1 MKLRKITALVLALIL
16 ALTASSVTA
25 FAEGGTDLTE
35 GFDILF
41 DGEFWRAY
49 PIDSKEDEIYLSD
62 LNITLTDTEGRIVP
76 QDACDLI
83 GGTLV
88 WDDEKQEDIF
98 TPMDEPYSLTVNED
112 YMQSGFGGF
121 GVYAVAKDGS
131 GYTGETEPRE
141 FMLWHKYSFNWFG
154 ANADFGEE
162 YMGQCTWSWHDYYA
176 IPADRIEEP
185 VIHGIA
191 YEDVDPQYYEI
202 TYFERGERPDFDDPE
217 YDQKL
222 YPETDPLDGLPTEP
236 GSYFARIDGKEP
248 YYGVSYID
256 FDVIEPVPETDFA
269 RDVELRFDG
278 NKEWEQDYYIQNRDD
293 KLTLD
298 QLNISVVT
306 RSGETLDKNLYDLH
320 IGVED
325 GWDEENDEAIYREVE
340 APYGLD
346 AKEDGLRNGWC
357 MFCVVAVAKE
367 DSGYEGMTR
376 VYEFMI
382 RHTKSLERDSSYI
395 DFGEDYR
402 RNSFRSWHTYFYIP
416 VEDVSAPVVYD
427 SLGNKLDES
436 NYTLT
441 YYKRTDNEDWDV
453 MYNENEPLDG
463 MPAVPGQYFVRVDGI
478 GEYYGT
484 SYVDFDIFEEK
495 ESFAMVRG
503 SDRRYYDGDTI
514 YLNKGEEAFICFDTE
529 PYSGLIPG
537 WRNDLLEYFT
547 IDEQPDFND
556 EDEDDNYA
564 YAHVTAKD
572 LQADTV
578 GTLYYGWYLYDDVF
592 DRFGGMHWDTAVPVM
607 TCSVRIAVV
616 PDEVDYYLGDA
627 DGDGDVTIMD
637 VTLLQRSLAGLK
649 LDDDSTLMQADV
661 DGNGRLES
669 VDVTFIQR
677 RLAKMKVPFDVGKPM
692 VKDR

>member
-248 YYGVSYID
+248 YYG
-256 FDVIEPVPETDFA
+256 
-269 RDVELRFDG
+269 
-278 NKEWEQDYYIQNRDD
+278 
-293 KLTLD
+293 
-298 QLNISVVT
+298 
-306 RSGETLDKNLYDLH
+306 
-320 IGVED
+320 
-325 GWDEENDEAIYREVE
+325 
-340 APYGLD
+340 
-346 AKEDGLRNGWC
+346 
-357 MFCVVAVAKE
+357 
-367 DSGYEGMTR
+367 
-376 VYEFMI
+376 
-382 RHTKSLERDSSYI
+382 
-395 DFGEDYR
+395 
-402 RNSFRSWHTYFYIP
+402 
-416 VEDVSAPVVYD
+416 
-427 SLGNKLDES
+427 
-436 NYTLT
+436 
-441 YYKRTDNEDWDV
+441 
-453 MYNENEPLDG
+453 
-463 MPAVPGQYFVRVDGI
+463 
-478 GEYYGT
+478 T
-484 SYVDFDIFEEK
+484 SYVDFDVV

-537 WRNDLLEYFT
+537 WRNDLLKNDGFT
-547 IDEQPDFND
+547 I
-556 EDEDDNYA
+556 EDDPRFFEGDDYA

-607 TCSVRIAVV
+607 TCSVRIAVA
-616 PDEVDYYLGDA
+616 PDEVDYYLGDV
-627 DGDGDVTIMD
+627 DGDGDITIMD

-661 DGNGRLES
+661 DGNGTLES

-692 VKDR
+692 VKD